1 MKLITAAPSPYAR
14 KVRISLHEKTIEHE
28 VVIDVPWNEN
38 TLTKDKNPLGKVP
51 ILITNENEYIF
62 DSKVIIRYLDQ
73 IKPKPEIYPIDPKNH
88 LSALIIETVADG
100 ICDAIVLIRLENV
113 RVKNLI
119 SKQWIKRQ
127 ENKIVNGLKHLSN
140 EISSKSYFV
149 DNYFNIADIS
159 AFTCLEYADIRF
171 KEFDWRKSFPNLN
184 NYWKFH
190 KNRESFALSKPGT
203 QIIEPIKY

>member
-1 MKLITAAPSPYAR
+1 M
-14 KVRISLHEKTIEHE
+14 
-28 VVIDVPWNEN
+28 
-38 TLTKDKNPLGKVP
+38 GKVP
-51 ILITNENEYIF
+51 ILITNENDYIF

-88 LSALIIETVADG
+88 ISALIIETVADG

-127 ENKIVNGLKHLSN
+127 ENKIVNGLKYLSN

-203 QIIEPIKY
+203 QIIEPITY